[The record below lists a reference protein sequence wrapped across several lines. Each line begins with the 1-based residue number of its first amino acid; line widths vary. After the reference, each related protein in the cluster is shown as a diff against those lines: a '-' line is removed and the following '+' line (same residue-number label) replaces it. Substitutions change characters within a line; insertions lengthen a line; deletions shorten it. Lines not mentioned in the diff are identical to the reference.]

1 MNHHRRSAGR
11 TPPGPREPPPGGP
24 EENEPGRTLGPI
36 GHHSPPSSTPG
47 RCGSRPTYPRTG
59 RAVDARSS
67 GGSAAFT
74 PGTPAVAALPRPGSA
89 VHLLSRRTALTAGS
103 PGSPT
108 RAAPTRPGRGHPKPQ
123 QAESYSWATAPR
135 YGQHDHVM
143 QLGPPSTPA
152 TTTRPSRTRSAPRP
166 SRRWAVSWKPLV
178 KSNASA
184 VTITTTTITIKIH
197 EPVLRSRRRR
207 EGIGP
212 LLTNGE
218 LRAPSRRT
226 SR

>member
-1 MNHHRRSAGR
+1 MFTRGSGSGVTSRRIITGDPRVAPHPDRVSRHPVDRRRTSQAARSAR
-11 TPPGPREPPPGGP
+11 SATS
-24 EENEPGRTLGPI
+24 LGPPR
-36 GHHSPPSSTPG
+36 PPAAAALA
-47 RCGSRPTYPRTG
+47 RPTPRTG
-59 RAVDARSS
+59 QAVDVRSS

-89 VHLLSRRTALTAGS
+89 VHLLPRRTALTAGS

-152 TTTRPSRTRSAPRP
+152 TTTRPSRTRSTPRP

-184 VTITTTTITIKIH
+184 VTITTTTIT
-197 EPVLRSRRRR
+197 VRS
-207 EGIGP
+207 
-212 LLTNGE
+212 TS
-218 LRAPSRRT
+218 PS
-226 SR
+226 